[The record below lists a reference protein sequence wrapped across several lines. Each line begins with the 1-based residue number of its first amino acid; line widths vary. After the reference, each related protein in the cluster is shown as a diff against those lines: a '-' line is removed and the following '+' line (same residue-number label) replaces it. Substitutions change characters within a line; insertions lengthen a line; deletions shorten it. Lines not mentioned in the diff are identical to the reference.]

1 MADIDRLRTSK
12 PLKHLCS
19 KPGEF
24 DYFQAMRLA
33 HQLESL
39 GVIESFSVEPP
50 LSMANSVPSHSVG
63 VPSISNASLDD
74 GHLTIYST
82 FCSLFGYGSIT
93 PEYFSR
99 RLISS
104 FSENETEVLELLRF
118 LNDKLHELIFQAT
131 LLHYPVVAEL
141 EFGKNEIS
149 NTLSF
154 RSASQAMPKEL
165 RRYFGEFLTELAPIF
180 IIKSRGLSG
189 LRKLLTVAL
198 DVPSVRLYECDVQ
211 KVVVPQSSRPSLG
224 RDTFE
229 LGSSSLLGNQILD
242 ATSNLGVHL
251 NEPSLTLASTLLH
264 DPTYL
269 TAVKSLISF
278 YIQRPLNVILSF
290 RLPEEVNPSIRL
302 GSTEWNRLSQIGILG
317 SDERRQLIT
326 L

>member
-1 MADIDRLRTSK
+1 MADIDRLGTSK
-12 PLKHLCS
+12 PLNQLCS

-24 DYFQAMRLA
+24 DYFQAMRVA
-33 HQLESL
+33 HQLVSL

-50 LSMANSVPSHSVG
+50 LSMANSVPSYSVG
-63 VPSISNASLDD
+63 VPSISDASLED

-82 FCSLFGYGSIT
+82 FFSLFGYGSIT

-104 FSENETEVLELLRF
+104 FSENETEVLDFLRF
-118 LNDKLHELIFQAT
+118 LNNKLQELMFQAA

-154 RSASQAMPKEL
+154 RSASQAMPSEL
-165 RRYFGEFLTELAPIF
+165 RRHFGEFLTELSPIF
-180 IIKSRGLSG
+180 MIKSRGLSG
-189 LRKLLTVAL
+189 LRKLLTVVL
-198 DVPSVRLYECDVQ
+198 GVPSARLYECSVQ

-242 ATSNLGVHL
+242 ATSNLAVHL
-251 NEPSLTLASTLLH
+251 NQPSLTLASTLLH
-264 DPTYL
+264 DKTYL
-269 TAVKSLISF
+269 TAVKSLICF
-278 YIQRPLNVILSF
+278 YVQRPLNVILSF

-302 GSTEWNRLSQIGILG
+302 GSAEWNQLSQIGILR